1 MPRIADLL
9 SWCLLITVMI
19 TQVHAQSISRQIS
32 FNRDVRPI
40 LAEHCLQC
48 HGFDEGAREAG
59 LRLDARENAIAP
71 VESGKAAVVPG
82 KPELS
87 ELIRRI
93 ISDDA
98 DIRMPPADFPKPLTA
113 GQVETL
119 RTWIAEGAEYQ
130 RHWSF
135 EPLQLPEVP
144 QRFSERNPI
153 DAFVAARL
161 HQQGLKFAPE
171 AQRETL
177 LRRVSFDLT
186 GLPPTLE
193 DLNRQDESY
202 EDFVDRLLAS
212 PHFGERMA
220 VDWLDAARYADTNG
234 YFGDKPRQMWLW
246 RDWVIDAFNRNQPFD
261 EFTIEQLAGD
271 LLPNATTSQRIATG
285 FNRNHVANNETGII
299 DEEFRTEYVVDRIDT
314 TMTTWLGLTVACAQC
329 HDHKYD
335 PISQR
340 EFYQL
345 FSFFN
350 NVPETGLITKDNPP
364 PVLSVSTPEQDR
376 QLAALSAAATAAGK
390 EFDQRRTDLNS
401 QLAAWESTALTSLP
415 VVPVE
420 ATLFHEPFEAVPL
433 PAPSKV
439 VGTELQIRQ
448 GVRAQSAKF
457 DATQHVE
464 ASLADFSM
472 DAPWTIGLWVLPDG
486 SLSCPISKIEPEGD
500 RRGIELLWQKGRVF
514 VNLVER
520 WGLSA
525 LEVATQQP
533 AKSGQWHQ
541 IVITCD
547 GSRSAAGLHVYIN
560 GQLAPV
566 EIRRDSLVGS
576 TNNAEPLRIG
586 RRDSGLGYYGAIDE
600 VRILQRSLSAQNVAD
615 WFHADRIRGI
625 IETDSKVRSGH
636 AVEILQDYFISQHGE
651 QSLQT
656 ARELMKNAQQAERD
670 FRDSIP
676 TTLVMQELPEP
687 RRTHVLLRG
696 QYDQPGDAVQPG
708 VPAAIG
714 TWPDAAASNRLGL
727 ARWIVSK
734 DHPLTARVA
743 VNRLWAQ
750 CFGEGL
756 VRTMNDFGTQG
767 EPPTH
772 PELLDWLAVTFRD
785 NGWDVKALLKL
796 IVTSRTYRQ
805 DSAFAVEKHSIV
817 DPQNRWLSRGP
828 SYRMS
833 AEMIR
838 DQALAVSGLLQ
849 RKVGG
854 PSVKPYQPP
863 GLWEEVSYN
872 AEETYVPDQ
881 GDGRWRRSL
890 YTYLKRQAPPPAF
903 LAFDGITREKCV
915 VQRTRTNTP
924 LQSLV
929 LLNDRTYM
937 EAALAL
943 AATVLTEHSDES
955 TGLTQLFRRMLLR
968 HPTDSEVQLLRDLLH
983 RQRKRFISAPDAAK
997 ELLAEAAV
1005 VRNSEHSAE
1014 ELAAWTVVA
1023 HTILNLDET
1032 VTRR

>member
-1 MPRIADLL
+1 MRHVAVTI
-9 SWCLLITVMI
+9 LILTLAI
-19 TQVHAQSISRQIS
+19 PSLANAQIR

-40 LAEHCLQC
+40 LAEHCWPC
-48 HGFDEGAREAG
+48 HGFDERAREAG
-59 LRLDARENAIAP
+59 LRLDVREDAIGASK
-71 VESGKAAVVPG
+71 SGQAAVVPG

-93 ISDDA
+93 ASEDA
-98 DIRMPPADFPKPLTA
+98 SNRMPPADFPKPLTD
-113 GQVETL
+113 GQVEIL

-135 EPLQLPEVP
+135 EPPQLPEIP
-144 QRFSERNPI
+144 EESPEPNPI
-153 DAFVAARL
+153 DAFIAERL
-161 HQQGLKFAPE
+161 RQQGLKFAPE
-171 AQRETL
+171 AHRETL
-177 LRRVSFDLT
+177 MRRVSFDLT
-186 GLPPTLE
+186 GLPPTRE
-193 DLNRQDESY
+193 DLDREDESY
-202 EDFVDRLLAS
+202 EDFVDRRLAS

-246 RDWVIDAFNRNQPFD
+246 RDWVINAFNRNQPFD

-350 NVPETGLITKDNPP
+350 NVPETGQITADNPP
-364 PVLSVSTPEQDR
+364 PVMSVSTPEQDHK
-376 QLAALSAAATAAGK
+376 LSELSAAANAATK
-390 EFDQRRTDLNS
+390 EFDQLRANLNS
-401 QLAAWESTALTSLP
+401 QLAAWELTALTSLP
-415 VVPVE
+415 VVPVD

-433 PAPSKV
+433 DAPSKV
-439 VGTELQIRQ
+439 VGTQLQFRN

-457 DATQHVE
+457 DATQHTE
-464 ASLADFSM
+464 TSLDDFSM
-472 DAPWTIGLWVLPDG
+472 DAPWTLGLWVLPDG
-486 SLSCPISKIEPEGD
+486 SLSCPVSKIEPDGD
-500 RRGIELLWQKGRVF
+500 RRGFELLWQKGRVF

-525 LEVATQQP
+525 IEMVTQQP
-533 AKSGQWHQ
+533 AKSGQWHHL
-541 IVITCD
+541 VITCD
-547 GSRSAAGLHVYIN
+547 GSRLAAGLQIYID
-560 GQLAPV
+560 GQLARV
-566 EIRRDSLVGS
+566 EIRRDSLFGS

-600 VRILQRSLSAQNVAD
+600 VRILQRSLSEQNVAD
-615 WFHADRIRGI
+615 WFQADRIRGI
-625 IETDSKVRSGH
+625 VETDSKIRSGQD
-636 AVEILQDYFISQHGE
+636 VELLQDYFISQHGD
-651 QSLQT
+651 QSLQS
-656 ARELMKNAQQAERD
+656 ARELVKKTQQTERD

-676 TTLVMQELPEP
+676 TTLVMQELAEP
-687 RRTHVLLRG
+687 RKTHVLLRG

-714 TWPDAAASNRLGL
+714 NWPEAAASNRLGL
-727 ARWIVSK
+727 ARWVVSK

-785 NGWDVKALLKL
+785 RGWDVKALLKL
-796 IVTSRTYRQ
+796 IVTSRTYCQ
-805 DSAFAVEKHSIV
+805 DSAFALDKHVIV

-838 DQALAVSGLLQ
+838 DQALSVSRLLQ
-849 RKVGG
+849 SKVGG
-854 PSVKPYQPP
+854 PSVKPWQPP

-872 AEETYVPDQ
+872 AEDTYVPDQ

-929 LLNDRTYM
+929 LLNDRTYW
-937 EAALAL
+937 EAAQAL
-943 AATVLTEHSDES
+943 AATILTEHADEAI
-955 TGLTQLFRRMLLR
+955 GLKQLFRRVLMR
-968 HPTDSEVQLLRDLLH
+968 HSTDSEAQLLKDLLH
-983 RQRKRFISAPDAAK
+983 RQRQRFISAPDAAK
-997 ELLAEAAV
+997 ELLSDAAAV
-1005 VRNSEHSAE
+1005 INSQHPAE

>member
-1 MPRIADLL
+1 MRHSFTAILLLTAAMPSSAHG
-9 SWCLLITVMI
+9 
-19 TQVHAQSISRQIS
+19 QVS

-40 LAEHCLQC
+40 LAEHCWQC

-59 LRLDARENAIAP
+59 LRLDIRDNAIGTA
-71 VESGKAAVVPG
+71 ESGKVVIVSG

-87 ELIRRI
+87 ELMRRI
-93 ISDDA
+93 TSEDD

-113 GQVETL
+113 RQVETL

-144 QRFSERNPI
+144 QQSSEPNPI
-153 DAFVAARL
+153 DAFVAERL
-161 HQQGLKFAPE
+161 HEQGLKFAHE

-186 GLPPTLE
+186 GLPPTLA
-193 DLNRQDESY
+193 DLDRQDESY

-234 YFGDKPRQMWLW
+234 YFSDKPRQMWLW
-246 RDWVIDAFNRNQPFD
+246 RDWVIDAFNCNQPFD

-271 LLPNATTSQRIATG
+271 LLPNSTTSQRIATG

-350 NVPETGLITKDNPP
+350 NVPETGLITKDDPP
-364 PVLSVSTPEQDR
+364 PVMTVSTPEQDR
-376 QLAALSAAATAAGK
+376 QLAELSSAASAAAM
-390 EFDQRRTDLNS
+390 EFDQLRTNLNS
-401 QLAAWESTALTSLP
+401 QLATWESTALTSLP
-415 VVPVE
+415 VVPVD
-420 ATLFHEPFEAVPL
+420 ATLFHEPFEAIPL
-433 PAPSKV
+433 VAPSQV
-439 VGTELQIRQ
+439 VGTQLQFHKGI
-448 GVRAQSAKF
+448 RAQSARF

-464 ASLADFSM
+464 ASLPDFST
-472 DAPWTIGLWVLPDG
+472 DAPWTIGLWILPDG
-486 SLSCPISKIEPEGD
+486 SLSCPVSKIESEGD
-500 RRGIELLWQKGRVF
+500 RRGFEVLWQKGRVF

-520 WGLSA
+520 WGLNA
-525 LEVATQQP
+525 IEVATQQP
-533 AKSGQWHQ
+533 ATSGQWHL

-547 GSRSAAGLHVYIN
+547 GSRSATGLHVYID
-560 GQLAPV
+560 GKLAPV
-566 EIRRDSLVGS
+566 EIRRDSLLGS

-600 VRILQRSLSAQNVAD
+600 VRILQRSLSEQTVAD
-615 WFHADRIRGI
+615 WFYADRIRGI
-625 IETDSKVRSGH
+625 IETDSKVRSGND
-636 AVEILQDYFISQHGE
+636 VEVLQDYYIGQHGD

-656 ARELMKNAQQAERD
+656 ARELVKKTQQADRD
-670 FRDSIP
+670 FRESIP

-687 RRTHVLLRG
+687 RKTHVLLRG

-714 TWPDAAASNRLGL
+714 NWPEASPPNRLGL
-727 ARWIVSK
+727 ARWMVSK

-743 VNRLWAQ
+743 VNRLWTQ

-785 NGWDVKALLKL
+785 NGWDVKALLNL

-805 DSAFAVEKHSIV
+805 DSAFSIVNQIVV
-817 DPQNRWLSRGP
+817 DPQNRWLSRGS

-838 DQALAVSGLLQ
+838 DQALTVSGLL
-849 RKVGG
+849 RPKVGG
-854 PSVKPYQPP
+854 PSVKPWQPP

-872 AEETYVPDQ
+872 AEDTYVPDQ

-903 LAFDGITREKCV
+903 LTFDGITREKCV

-929 LLNDRTYM
+929 LLNDRTYL
-937 EAALAL
+937 EAAQAL
-943 AATVLTEHSDES
+943 ANTVLTEHSDEAI
-955 TGLTQLFRRMLLR
+955 GLTQMFRRVLLR
-968 HPTDSEVQLLRDLLH
+968 LPTDDEAQLLKDLLH
-983 RQRKRFISAPDAAK
+983 RQRQRFSTAPDAAK
-997 ELLAEAAV
+997 ELLLEVAAV
-1005 VRNSEHSAE
+1005 SDSKHTPE

>member
-1 MPRIADLL
+1 MRPSFTAILL
-9 SWCLLITVMI
+9 LTAAVPSL
-19 TQVHAQSISRQIS
+19 ANAQIS

-40 LAEHCLQC
+40 LAEHCWQC
-48 HGFDEGAREAG
+48 HGFDEGARKAG
-59 LRLDARENAIAP
+59 LRLDAREPAVNAA
-71 VESGKAAVVPG
+71 ESGKTAVVPG

-87 ELIRRI
+87 ELIQRI
-93 ISDDA
+93 TSDSSDV
-98 DIRMPPADFPKPLTA
+98 RMPPVDFPKPLTA
-113 GQVETL
+113 RQVETL

-135 EPLQLPEVP
+135 EPLQLPRVH
-144 QRFSERNPI
+144 QRSSEPNPI
-153 DAFVAARL
+153 DAFVVERL
-161 HQQGLKFAPE
+161 HQQGLNFALE
-171 AQRETL
+171 ARREAL
-177 LRRVSFDLT
+177 MRRVSFDLI
-186 GLPPTLE
+186 GLPPTLA
-193 DLNRQDESY
+193 DLDRQDESY
-202 EDFVDRLLAS
+202 VEFVDRLLAS
-212 PHFGERMA
+212 SHFGERMA

-340 EFYQL
+340 EYYQL

-350 NVPETGLITKDNPP
+350 NVPETGLITKDDPP
-364 PVLSVSTPEQDR
+364 PVMSVSTPEQDR
-376 QLAALSAAATAAGK
+376 QLTELSAAASAAIM
-390 EFDQRRTDLNS
+390 EFDQLRANLNS
-401 QLAAWESTALTSLP
+401 RLATWESTALTSLP
-415 VVPVE
+415 VVPVD
-420 ATLFHEPFEAVPL
+420 ATLFHEPFEAIPLVVP
-433 PAPSKV
+433 SQV
-439 VGTELQIRQ
+439 VGTQLQFRI
-448 GVRAQSAKF
+448 GIRAQSAQF

-464 ASLADFSM
+464 ASLAAFST
-472 DAPWTIGLWVLPDG
+472 DAPWTIGFWVLPDG
-486 SLSCPISKIEPEGD
+486 SLSCPVSKIEPEGD
-500 RRGIELLWQKGRVF
+500 RQGFELLWQKGRVS

-525 LEVATQQP
+525 IEVVTQQP
-533 AKSGQWHQ
+533 AKSGQWHHV
-541 IVITCD
+541 VITYD
-547 GSRSAAGLHVYIN
+547 GSRSATGLQVYID
-560 GQLAPV
+560 GQLATV

-600 VRILQRSLSAQNVAD
+600 VRILQRSLSEQQVSD
-615 WFHADRIRGI
+615 WFYADRIRGI
-625 IETDSKVRSGH
+625 IETDSKVRSGPD
-636 AVEILQDYFISQHGE
+636 VEVLQDYYINQHGD

-656 ARELMKNAQQAERD
+656 ARKLVKNAQQATRE

-676 TTLVMQELPEP
+676 TTLVMQELPEL

-714 TWPDAAASNRLGL
+714 NWPAASPSNRLGL
-727 ARWIVSK
+727 ARWMVSK

-756 VRTMNDFGTQG
+756 VRTMSDFGTQG

-805 DSAFAVEKHSIV
+805 DSAFGVVNETIV
-817 DPQNRWLSRGP
+817 DQQNRWLSRGP

-838 DQALAVSGLLQ
+838 DQTLAVSGLLQ
-849 RKVGG
+849 PKVGG
-854 PSVKPYQPP
+854 PSVKPWQPP

-890 YTYLKRQAPPPAF
+890 YTYQKRQAPPPAF
-903 LAFDGITREKCV
+903 LIFDGITREKCV
-915 VQRTRTNTP
+915 VQRIRTNTP
-924 LQSLV
+924 LQALV
-929 LLNDRTYM
+929 LLNDRTYL
-937 EAALAL
+937 EAAQAL
-943 AATVLTEHSDES
+943 ANTVLTEHSDEA
-955 TGLTQLFRRMLLR
+955 TRLTQLFRRVLLR
-968 HPTDSEVQLLRDLLH
+968 HPTNSETQLLKDLLH
-983 RQRKRFISAPDAAK
+983 RQRHRFSTAPDAAR
-997 ELLAEAAV
+997 ELLSEAAAV
-1005 VRNSEHSAE
+1005 NNSKHPAE

-1023 HTILNLDET
+1023 QTILNLDET

>member
-1 MPRIADLL
+1 MLRVL
-9 SWCLLITVMI
+9 SAAILMLIVTVPPCANG
-19 TQVHAQSISRQIS
+19 QLS

-40 LAEHCLQC
+40 LSEHCWQC
-48 HGFDEGAREAG
+48 HGFDEGARKAG
-59 LRLDARENAIAP
+59 LRLDVRDQALAAAA
-71 VESGKAAVVPG
+71 SGNVAVVPG
-82 KPELS
+82 HPEKS
-87 ELIRRI
+87 ELVRRI
-93 ISDDA
+93 TADDA
-98 DIRMPPADFPKPLTA
+98 DLRMPPADFPKPLTA

-119 RTWIAEGAEYQ
+119 RKWIAEGAEYQ

-135 EPLQLPEVP
+135 EPLQLPAIP
-144 QRFSERNPI
+144 QQSSEADPI
-153 DAFVAARL
+153 DAFVAERL
-161 HQQGLKFAPE
+161 HQQGLTFAP
-171 AQRETL
+171 AASRETL

-193 DLNRQDESY
+193 DLDRQDESY
-202 EDFVDRLLAS
+202 EDFVDRLLES

-234 YFGDKPRQMWLW
+234 YFSDKPRQIWLW

-299 DEEFRTEYVVDRIDT
+299 DEEFRTEYVVDRVDT

-350 NVPETGLITKDNPP
+350 NVPETGLITNDDPP
-364 PVLSVSTPEQDR
+364 PVMTVSTPEMDR
-376 QLAALSAAATAAGK
+376 QLADLSAAAAAAMTA
-390 EFDQRRTDLNS
+390 FDQRREDLNS
-401 QLAAWESTALTSLP
+401 RLSAWEATALTSLP
-415 VVPVE
+415 VVPTDG
-420 ATLFHEPFEAVPL
+420 TLFHEAFEVAPL
-433 PAPSKV
+433 KSPSTV
-439 VGTELQIRQ
+439 AGTGLKFRSGI
-448 GVRAQSAKF
+448 RAQAATF

-464 ASLADFSM
+464 VSLPEFST

-486 SLSCPISKIEPEGD
+486 SLSCPVSKIEPEGD
-500 RRGIELLWQKGRVF
+500 RRGVELLWQKGRVF

-533 AKSGQWHQ
+533 VRSGQWHH
-541 IVITCD
+541 VVVTCD
-547 GSRSAAGLHVYIN
+547 GSRSAAGLRVYID
-560 GQLAPV
+560 GHPAPV
-566 EIRRDSLVGS
+566 DVRRDSLTGT

-586 RRDSGLGYYGAIDE
+586 RRDSGLGYYGTIDE
-600 VRILQRSLSAQNVAD
+600 VRILQRSLSEQTVSD
-615 WFHADRIRGI
+615 WFDADRIRGI
-625 IETDSKVRSGH
+625 IETRSSVRSGSDTE
-636 AVEILQDYFISQHGE
+636 VLQDYFIDQHGDP
-651 QSLQT
+651 SLQT
-656 ARELMKNAQQAERD
+656 ARELVQTTQQAERE
-670 FRDSIP
+670 FRASIP
-676 TTLVMQELPEP
+676 TTLVMEELPEP
-687 RRTHVLLRG
+687 RKTHVLLRG
-696 QYDQPGDAVQPG
+696 QYDQPGDLVQPG
-708 VPAAIG
+708 VPAVIG
-714 TWPDAAASNRLGL
+714 KWPEAAARNRLGL
-727 ARWIVSK
+727 ARWIVSRE
-734 DHPLTARVA
+734 HPLTARVA

-750 CFGEGL
+750 CFGDGL

-785 NGWDVKALLKL
+785 SGWDVKALLKR

-805 DSAFAVEKHSIV
+805 DSAFTVDSQGVV
-817 DPQNRWLSRGP
+817 DPQNRWLGRGAA
-828 SYRMS
+828 YRMS

-849 RKVGG
+849 TKVGG
-854 PSVKPYQPP
+854 PSAKPYQPP

-872 AEETYVPDQ
+872 AEDTYVPDQ
-881 GDGRWRRSL
+881 GEGRWRRSL

-903 LAFDGITREKCV
+903 LAFDGVTREKCAV
-915 VQRTRTNTP
+915 RRTRTNTP

-929 LLNDRTYM
+929 LLNDRTYL
-937 EAALAL
+937 EAAQAL
-943 AATVLTEHSDES
+943 AAVVLSES
-955 TGLTQLFRRMLLR
+955 PADATRLMQLFRRVLLR
-968 HPTDSEVQLLRDLLH
+968 PPPDAEAQQLMTLLH
-983 RQRKRFISAPDAAK
+983 RQRQRFSAAPDAAK
-997 ELLAEAAV
+997 DLMAEAGV
-1005 VRNSEHSAE
+1005 VSDGKHPTE